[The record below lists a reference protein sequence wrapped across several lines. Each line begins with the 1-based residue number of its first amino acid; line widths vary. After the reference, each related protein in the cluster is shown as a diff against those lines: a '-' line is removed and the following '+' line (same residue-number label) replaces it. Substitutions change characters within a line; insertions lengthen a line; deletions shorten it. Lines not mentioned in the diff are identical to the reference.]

1 MVLAGPGYQHAQSD
15 TLCPFR
21 PSSLTIVEHT
31 GPTRLPLLSG
41 KSIELKTLL
50 DVLCQC
56 KFRQSNIFARLIQWI
71 VLENL
76 SRRYK

>member
-41 KSIELKTLL
+41 KSIELKTVGCTLSMQIPSKQYFCTAHS
-50 DVLCQC
+50 VGNFR
-56 KFRQSNIFARLIQWI
+56 KFVAE
-71 VLENL
+71 V
-76 SRRYK
+76 